1 MLPSLYTPV
10 AVNRRE
16 VCASTRGFAGEMV
29 IDTSFAFETASVVE
43 REMVPEMAVI
53 VVLPVSKLL
62 TVPTLLMD
70 AMVGFEE
77 LQSTD

>member
-10 AVNRRE
+10 AVNKRE

-29 IDTSFAFETASVVE
+29 IDISFAFETARVVE
-43 REMVPEMAVI
+43 REIVPEVAVI
-53 VVLPVSKLL
+53 VVLPVSWLV
-62 TVPTLLMD
+62 TAPRLLMD
-70 AMVGFEE
+70 ATVGFEE